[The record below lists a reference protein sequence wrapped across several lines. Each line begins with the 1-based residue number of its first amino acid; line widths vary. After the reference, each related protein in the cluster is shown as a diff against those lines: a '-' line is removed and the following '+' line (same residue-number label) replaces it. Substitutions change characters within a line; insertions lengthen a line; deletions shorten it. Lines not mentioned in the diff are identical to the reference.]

1 MTNILQKFEGKL
13 DFFTKHVFL
22 SILVIGIISFLIRLN
37 YFPYN
42 IPLILDGFEYFLYST
57 DTSILGHLPLGYN
70 IPNNGWPIFVSL
82 FFIPFHSNNFLDY
95 MNLQR
100 FLSITISTLTIIP
113 VYLLVR
119 RFFDKRYSLIGASLF
134 VFEPHL
140 IQNSLLGI
148 TEPLYILLTTTALF
162 LFLSDRIKI
171 IYLSFAFAAF
181 CAMVRYEGIFLF
193 ILLSLIF
200 FIRFRNEKKNLLKY
214 AIALGIFVLL
224 LLPMAYVRTQTMGYD
239 GLTSHW
245 TAGVTAS
252 IILSSQNTN
261 NHTNSVL
268 HFVGGGLE
276 NLVKYLGWTSL
287 PFWVFF
293 VPIGIYLILKER
305 NYKNAL
311 LILSLVILIVPS
323 LYAYSRE
330 IADTRYLYVLFP
342 SYSVISLFT
351 IRRIVKGTKNRN
363 VFLILVVGAVLLSS
377 AAYLDIKQYDINH
390 QREAYNIDKVISQ
403 NADGVN
409 DFYPEDSYLL
419 SSELPDKWPA
429 LKSSLSF
436 QTKTIS
442 TNGFSSLHEYI
453 KSSKSNGL
461 THLVV
466 DNNKN
471 RPEFLTDVFYHD
483 DKYPFLTKIYDS
495 KDFNYKYQLKI
506 YKIDYNKFDSHE

>member
-1 MTNILQKFEGKL
+1 
-13 DFFTKHVFL
+13 
-22 SILVIGIISFLIRLN
+22 
-37 YFPYN
+37 
-42 IPLILDGFEYFLYST
+42 
-57 DTSILGHLPLGYN
+57 
-70 IPNNGWPIFVSL
+70 
-82 FFIPFHSNNFLDY
+82 

-100 FLSITISTLTIIP
+100 FLSISISTLTIIP
-113 VYLLVR
+113 MYFLAR

-134 VFEPHL
+134 VFEPRL

-148 TEPLYILLTTTALF
+148 TEPLYIILTTTALF
-162 LFLSDRIKI
+162 LFLSDRIKV

-181 CAMVRYEGIFLF
+181 CAMIRYEGIFLF
-193 ILLSLIF
+193 ILLSIVF
-200 FIRFRNEKKNLLKY
+200 FIRFRNEKRNLPKY
-214 AIALGIFVLL
+214 VIALGIFVLL

-239 GLTSHW
+239 GFTSHW

-252 IILSSQNTN
+252 IILSSQNNN
-261 NHTNSVL
+261 NHANSIL

-287 PFWVFF
+287 PFWLFF

-351 IRRIVKGTKNRN
+351 IRRIIEGTKNRN
-363 VFLILVVGAVLLSS
+363 LFLILIVGAVLLSC
-377 AAYLDIKQYDINH
+377 AAFLDIKQYDINH

-403 NADGVN
+403 NANGVN
-409 DFYPEDSYLL
+409 DFYPEDSYLM
-419 SSELPDKWPA
+419 PAQIPAKWPV
-429 LKSSLSF
+429 LKSTLSF
-436 QTKTIS
+436 NIKIIS
-442 TNGFSSLHEYI
+442 TDGFSSLKDYI
-453 KSSKSNGL
+453 ENSKSKGL
-461 THLVV
+461 THLVI
-466 DNNKN
+466 DDRQN
-471 RPEFLTDVFYHD
+471 RSTFLKDVFYNEE
-483 DKYPFLTKIYDS
+483 KYPYLIKIYDS
-495 KDFNYKYQLKI
+495 KDFNYKYELKI